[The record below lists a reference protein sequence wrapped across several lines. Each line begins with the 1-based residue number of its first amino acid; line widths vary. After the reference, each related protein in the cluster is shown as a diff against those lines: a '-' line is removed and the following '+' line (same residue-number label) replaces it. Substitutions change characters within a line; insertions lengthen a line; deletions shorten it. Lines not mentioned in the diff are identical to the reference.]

1 MLYAGIRNFGAR
13 KGRSPRFLVTRT
25 VCVLKLMNNS
35 QSQDN
40 LQLTLGQFLTQRREQ
55 LQLSRETVADR
66 LCLKLTTVREIE
78 EDALKETN
86 PTFIRGYI
94 RTYAKL
100 LQIPESA
107 IMPYLDNIAP
117 AQMTKVQPMKS
128 VTLGRQRKKREGWLM
143 KFTWLVLLVV
153 LALVGVWWWQQYQ
166 AQQADI
172 ASLAQQN
179 DVTVNAAA
187 DAPGTDPADGDAP
200 QTLNAPAG
208 TPDAA
213 PAGNTN
219 TAALELSAA
228 TPQDQEIDSSK
239 IVPLPGSDRVP
250 AVVNRAVDSEG
261 GTLPTTTQTQDGLV
275 LTFKNTCWLEVTDNK
290 GTKIFSGTK
299 QKGDT
304 LEFAGAE
311 PYRLKIGAPAAVDVQ
326 FKGQSVDLS
335 RFIKANT
342 VAKLSVPKAGE

>member
-1 MLYAGIRNFGAR
+1 
-13 KGRSPRFLVTRT
+13 
-25 VCVLKLMNNS
+25 MNNS

-78 EDALKETN
+78 EDALKEGN
-86 PTFIRGYI
+86 PTFIRGYV

-107 IMPYLDNIAP
+107 IMPYLDKIAP

-128 VTLGRQRKKREGWLM
+128 VTIGRQRKTRRLADEVHR
-143 KFTWLVLLVV
+143 LVLLVV

-179 DVTVNAAA
+179 DVTVNA
-187 DAPGTDPADGDAP
+187 PQMFRTDPADSTVP

-208 TPDAA
+208 TPDTA

-239 IVPLPGSDRVP
+239 IVPL
-250 AVVNRAVDSEG
+250 RAV
-261 GTLPTTTQTQDGLV
+261 TAYRRL
-275 LTFKNTCWLEVTDNK
+275 LT
-290 GTKIFSGTK
+290 
-299 QKGDT
+299 
-304 LEFAGAE
+304 
-311 PYRLKIGAPAAVDVQ
+311 
-326 FKGQSVDLS
+326 
-335 RFIKANT
+335 
-342 VAKLSVPKAGE
+342 VP

>member
-1 MLYAGIRNFGAR
+1 
-13 KGRSPRFLVTRT
+13 
-25 VCVLKLMNNS
+25 
-35 QSQDN
+35 
-40 LQLTLGQFLTQRREQ
+40 
-55 LQLSRETVADR
+55 
-66 LCLKLTTVREIE
+66 
-78 EDALKETN
+78 
-86 PTFIRGYI
+86 
-94 RTYAKL
+94 
-100 LQIPESA
+100 
-107 IMPYLDNIAP
+107 
-117 AQMTKVQPMKS
+117 
-128 VTLGRQRKKREGWLM
+128 M

-179 DVTVNAAA
+179 DVTVNAPA
-187 DAPGTDPADGDAP
+187 DVPGTDPADSTAP

-208 TPDAA
+208 TPDTA

-335 RFIKANT
+335 HFVKANR
-342 VAKLSVPKAGE
+342 VANLSVPKAGE

>member
-40 LQLTLGQFLTQRREQ
+40 FQLTLGQLLTQRREQ

-78 EDALKETN
+78 EDALKEAS

-94 RTYAKL
+94 RAYARL
-100 LQIPESA
+100 LQIPEPE
-107 IMPYLDNIAP
+107 IMPYLDKIAP

-179 DVTVNAAA
+179 DVTVNAPA
-187 DAPGTDPADGDAP
+187 DVPGTDPADSTAP
-200 QTLNAPAG
+200 QVLNTPAG
-208 TPDAA
+208 TPDSA

-250 AVVNRAVDSEG
+250 PVVNRAVDSEG